1 LPRRIV
7 DRRVEQ
13 SQRGPPHRPQGELV
27 EEARVSDSGLAN
39 KRDDLSVALLG
50 SARAGRAFALMAE
63 LGSLVLPRRDIERP
77 ELNYGRQSVPLVRHG
92 TRLTV

>member
-1 LPRRIV
+1 
-7 DRRVEQ
+7 
-13 SQRGPPHRPQGELV
+13 
-27 EEARVSDSGLAN
+27 
-39 KRDDLSVALLG
+39 LSVALLG